1 MQSWHYLDSMVVKML
16 TVTRSSSSLLLTV
29 LLTVTVQ
36 LYQIGSALGGGG
48 GGFRFLSF
56 LGAVGSRF
64 SQRPKPM
71 YLYLLCTTPESVWM

>member
-29 LLTVTVQ
+29 FDTVTVQ
-36 LYQIGSALGGGG
+36 LYQIGSAFGGGG
-48 GGFRFLSF
+48 GGLGFLSF

-64 SQRPKPM
+64 SQSPKPM
-71 YLYLLCTTPESVWM
+71 